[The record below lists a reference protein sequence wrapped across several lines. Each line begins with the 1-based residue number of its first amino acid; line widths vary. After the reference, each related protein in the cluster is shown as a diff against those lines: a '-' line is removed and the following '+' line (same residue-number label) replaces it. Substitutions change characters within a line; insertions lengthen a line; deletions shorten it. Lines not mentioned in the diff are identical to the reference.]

1 VLHWEVDTEGT
12 SQSNAVQ
19 KPVESRR
26 YYGAD
31 ERLVYFNQMRG
42 FILTSGQGSGT
53 FDEYR
58 YDALGR
64 RVLTRTRRPG
74 TCAAPCDAF
83 IERTVYDGDQV
94 LAEVRSSGAA
104 GTLAQFM
111 EAEGGVSENG
121 TSTGYTNPGYP
132 YLYGIVLYAH
142 GPGIDQPAH
151 VAKQQSGSWATFT
164 PHSAWRGEY
173 AYGTTASG
181 TVCTTASPTQCPTSW
196 PGFRVNAYGR
206 EAGVT
211 PAGYATW
218 HGSLVRGRRDASGLT
233 YLRNRYYDAA
243 TGRFTQ
249 EDPIGLAGGLNL
261 YGYAGG
267 DPINFSD
274 PFGLCPEPGSEEYTG
289 EVCFDGAAALG
300 TVLFGSVGAARA
312 AGGRLAGAFHH
323 AQALR
328 RVARES
334 AFADGAPTAE
344 NGALQN
350 TVDQL
355 FRGADNVPGGTA
367 GAVRMEAIT
376 GKAVGGKFHTQK
388 AAQRIV
394 NLQRILKREKL
405 SEGDRATAQ
414 RLLDDLQGA
423 MNTKP

>member
-1 VLHWEVDTEGT
+1 
-12 SQSNAVQ
+12 
-19 KPVESRR
+19 
-26 YYGAD
+26 
-31 ERLVYFNQMRG
+31 M
-42 FILTSGQGSGT
+42 
-53 FDEYR
+53 
-58 YDALGR
+58 
-64 RVLTRTRRPG
+64 LTRTRRPG

-249 EDPIGLAGGLNL
+249 EDPIGLAGGMNL
-261 YGYAGG
+261 YGFAGG
-267 DPINFSD
+267 DPVNFSD
-274 PFGLCPEPGSEEYTG
+274 PFGLCPWC
-289 EVCFDGAAALG
+289 VGAAAGAAIGGGGRALYNYRNDRPLG
-300 TVLFGSVGAARA
+300 EGVLSYAAAGALVGA
-312 AGGRLAGAFHH
+312 GAGAL
-323 AQALR
+323 AARYGAAAAASAAPALP
-328 RVARES
+328 AAIS
-334 AFADGAPTAE
+334 AKD
-344 NGALQN
+344 ALQ
-350 TVDQL
+350 
-355 FRGADNVPGGTA
+355 RGLV
-367 GAVRMEAIT
+367 GASD
-376 GKAVGGKFHTQK
+376 
-388 AAQRIV
+388 
-394 NLQRILKREKL
+394 KL
-405 SEGDRATAQ
+405 S
-414 RLLDDLQGA
+414 LIHI
-423 MNTKP
+423 